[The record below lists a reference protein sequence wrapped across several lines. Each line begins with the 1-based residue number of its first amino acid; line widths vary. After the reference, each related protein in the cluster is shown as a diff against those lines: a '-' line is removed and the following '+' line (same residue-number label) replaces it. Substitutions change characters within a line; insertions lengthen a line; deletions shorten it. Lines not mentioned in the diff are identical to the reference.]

1 MFRSYQTILRE
12 LLCLVFKLL
21 EAAYIC
27 APLVMQQHAF
37 RSGYVPLSLLMCL
50 LRELV
55 CTLAVPVLA
64 TDTSTTKGT
73 HNLI

>member
-12 LLCLVFKLL
+12 LSCLVFKLL

-27 APLVMQQHAF
+27 APLVMWQHAF

-50 LRELV
+50 LRGLV
-55 CTLAVPVLA
+55 LYSQVPVLA
-64 TDTSTTKGT
+64 TNTLTSKGA

>member
-1 MFRSYQTILRE
+1 MFRCYQTILRE
-12 LLCLVFKLL
+12 LSCLVFKLL

-27 APLVMQQHAF
+27 APLVMWQHAF
-37 RSGYVPLSLLMCL
+37 RSGYVPLSMLMCL

-55 CTLAVPVLA
+55 LASTKPVLA
-64 TDTSTTKGT
+64 TDTSTTKGA